1 MSTGKFTNI
10 TYKYRAMLIF
20 ICAILLNWSLI
31 LLSRTEAQKRAD
43 KKYRAKKM
51 HNSTKKQLNVA
62 LNVDD
67 FNMIDDFCKSMEISK
82 PSFIAGAC
90 RYVIENQIPVS
101 ELKNN
106 KNP

>member
-1 MSTGKFTNI
+1 M
-10 TYKYRAMLIF
+10 
-20 ICAILLNWSLI
+20 
-31 LLSRTEAQKRAD
+31 SRTEAQKRAD

-82 PSFIAGAC
+82 PSFITGAC

-106 KNP
+106 KNT